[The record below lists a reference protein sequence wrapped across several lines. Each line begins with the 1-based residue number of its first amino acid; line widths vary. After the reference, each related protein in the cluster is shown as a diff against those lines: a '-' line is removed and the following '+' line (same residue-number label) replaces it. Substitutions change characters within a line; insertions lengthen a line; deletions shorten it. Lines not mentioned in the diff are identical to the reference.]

1 MSLMMSEVGM
11 SFLWWVRDYAIYTWA
26 GPIFAQQQLYTN
38 MDVSKAT
45 EPLDD
50 LQIPQLNLN
59 VNLPAEQKKEDLVK
73 AEQLV
78 GYYNEILDDIRDD
91 RKEIDEVLKSFLEMV
106 MNEGDAT
113 TLSKEAVVNLLKMK
127 AEQADKKTKVVDL
140 LMRAFLK
147 EKDTFPRYLAA
158 HQHNEFKIDS
168 GRKGKLLKAIAS
180 EGDNN
185 AGK

>member
-1 MSLMMSEVGM
+1 MDESRLPNEKTVEDS
-11 SFLWWVRDYAIYTWA
+11 I
-26 GPIFAQQQLYTN
+26 QL
-38 MDVSKAT
+38 
-45 EPLDD
+45 
-50 LQIPQLNLN
+50 PQLNLN
-59 VNLPAEQKKEDLVK
+59 VNLPAEQKKEELVK

-78 GYYNEILDDIRDD
+78 GFYNEILDDIRDD

-113 TLSKEAVVNLLKMK
+113 TSSKEAVVNLLKMK

-140 LMRAFLK
+140 LMRAHMK

-158 HQHNEFKIDS
+158 HQHNEFKIDNS
-168 GRKGKLLKAIAS
+168 RKGRLLKAIAS

-185 AGK
+185 GNK